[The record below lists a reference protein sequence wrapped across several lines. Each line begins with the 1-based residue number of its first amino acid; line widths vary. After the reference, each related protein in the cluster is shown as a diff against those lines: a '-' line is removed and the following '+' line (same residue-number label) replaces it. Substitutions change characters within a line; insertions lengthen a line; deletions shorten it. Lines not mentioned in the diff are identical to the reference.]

1 MESGGPRSKNAAPK
15 LLFEI
20 FIIKWLR
27 TATKRHGDGDGDG
40 EGEGGGGRGDVTH
53 ERWLGLE
60 FAAARATWR
69 RLLVNTF
76 QFVESTTAK
85 QFVTSKKCKQRD

>member
-27 TATKRHGDGDGDG
+27 TATKRHGDR
-40 EGEGGGGRGDVTH
+40 EGEGRLGH

-60 FAAARATWR
+60 FAVARATWR

-76 QFVESTTAK
+76 QFVESTG
-85 QFVTSKKCKQRD
+85 SKTICDLQKVQTTRLVGAGKEQ